1 MTAQEIQ
8 DMEDEQAWIEQKRE
22 RAAEAGSGA
31 GRLSDAAHGRDLHED
46 RRERQL
52 EELEGWAGAQ

>member
-8 DMEDEQAWIEQKRE
+8 EMEDEQVWIEQQRE
-22 RAAEAGSGA
+22 RAAESGSGA
-31 GRLSDAAHGRDLHED
+31 GRLTDAAHARDLHED